1 MSERIKVLVTAPFD
15 SQIAKTL
22 EKDFDMVLCE
32 PMDEAK
38 SLTEHPQRDHLS
50 ETQVLVAE
58 LDLVDSATL
67 DLAPN
72 LKVVIS
78 CRAAPVNV
86 DLAECE
92 ARGIKVFTTPARNAD
107 VTADLAFGLLLATV
121 RQLSRS
127 EIWFRKMQWTEADTF
142 YPYREFRGF
151 ALNGRVL
158 GIVGGG
164 AIGRRMANRARGFG
178 MSCLIYDPFLT
189 QEQLGEIGKLSSLE
203 EIMRQSDV
211 VTIHAPLM
219 DSTKGL
225 IGAKELALMK
235 PTAFLINAGRAAII
249 DEAALMEA
257 LKNKKIAG
265 AGFDVFW
272 KEPVPLDHPVFSLDN
287 VTMTPHIAGASDD
300 VVLEHSKIAA
310 GHLVSWL
317 AQI

>member
-1 MSERIKVLVTAPFD
+1 MSKRIKVLVTAPFD
-15 SQIAKTL
+15 TETARTL

-32 PMDEAK
+32 PVDEAK
-38 SLTEHPQRDHLS
+38 SLSEHPQRDHLS
-50 ETQVLVAE
+50 DAQVLIAE
-58 LDLVDSATL
+58 LDIVDAATL

-78 CRAAPVNV
+78 CRAAPVNI

-92 ARGIKVFTTPARNAD
+92 ARGVKVLTTPARNAD
-107 VTADLAFGLLLATV
+107 VTADLAFGLLLSTV

-127 EIWFRKMQWTEADTF
+127 EIWFRKMEWTEEDTF

-164 AIGRRMANRARGFG
+164 AIGRRMANRASGFG
-178 MSCLIYDPFLT
+178 MTCLIYDPFLT
-189 QEQLGEIGKLSSLE
+189 QEQIGEIGKLSSLE
-203 EIMRQSDV
+203 DLLRQSDV

-235 PTAFLINAGRAAII
+235 QTAFLINAGRAAII
-249 DEAALMEA
+249 DEVALMET
-257 LKNKKIAG
+257 LERKKIAG

-300 VVLEHSKIAA
+300 VVLEHSKISAR
-310 GHLVSWL
+310 HLLSWL
-317 AQI
+317 AEI

>member
-1 MSERIKVLVTAPFD
+1 MSDRIKVLVTAPFD
-15 SQIAKTL
+15 SQIAKSL
-22 EKDFDMVLCE
+22 EKDFYMVLCE
-32 PMDEAK
+32 PEDEAK

-50 ETQVLVAE
+50 DTKVLIAE
-58 LDLVDSATL
+58 LDRVDAAAL

-86 DLAECE
+86 DVAECE
-92 ARGIKVFTTPARNAD
+92 ARGITVFTTPARNAD
-107 VTADLAFGLLLATV
+107 VTADLAFGLLLSTV

-127 EIWFRKMQWTEADTF
+127 EIWFRKMEWTEADTF

-164 AIGRRMANRARGFG
+164 AIGRRMAIRAIGFG
-178 MSCLIYDPFLT
+178 MTCLIYDPFLT
-189 QEQLGEIGKLSSLE
+189 QEQLGDIGKLSSLDDV
-203 EIMRQSDV
+203 MRQADV

-219 DSTKGL
+219 ESTKGL

-249 DEAALMEA
+249 DEAALMET
-257 LKNKKIAG
+257 LQSEKIAG

-272 KEPVPLDHPVFSLDN
+272 KEPVPLDHLVFSLGN

-310 GHLVSWL
+310 GCLVSWL